1 MLTNANITIY
11 NRVGNPV
18 KRIVEWNRTVLRNVH
33 VFATTKAT
41 FVNDSAR
48 RANESIIRI
57 PTNCDLYDEYV
68 PEELYRKLD
77 IKASKWT
84 VQTGDLIVIG
94 ECDIE
99 ITGISTLEN
108 NDIKV
113 LRVLSVNDDR
123 RGLNPHLKVVC
134 E

>member
-11 NRVGNPV
+11 NKVENPV
-18 KRIVEWNRTVLRNVH
+18 KRIVEWNRTVLRNVYAH
-33 VFATTKAT
+33 STTKAS

-57 PTNCDLYDEYV
+57 PTDCDLYGEYV

-77 IKASKWT
+77 SKASNWT
-84 VQTGDLIVIG
+84 IQTGDLIVIG

-108 NDIKV
+108 NAVKV

-123 RGLNPHLKVVC
+123 HGLNPHFRVVC